1 MVSVFSRIDNWKRDL
16 TTNHARLTDDAA
28 DEQLRPPLVRGIP
41 AEVAGRIAAW
51 VESQARWSLVNQK
64 TLDEGL
70 EMNLIRVTPIMR
82 FTDDITVILR
92 NEKEGTRVKATS
104 QSRVGKGDLGQNPR
118 NLKELVNFLLQS
130 GQIVDPNARVAS
142 RTGINGRE

>member
-16 TTNHARLTDDAA
+16 TTNHARLTDDAT

-41 AEVAGRIAAW
+41 AEVADRIAAW

-130 GQIVDPNARVAS
+130 GQIVDPNA
-142 RTGINGRE
+142 G

>member
-28 DEQLRPPLVRGIP
+28 DEQLRPPLVRGMP

-130 GQIVDPNARVAS
+130 GQIVDPNAR
-142 RTGINGRE
+142 

>member
-28 DEQLRPPLVRGIP
+28 DEQLRPPLVRGMP

-51 VESQARWSLVNQK
+51 VESQARWSLVNQT

-130 GQIVDPNARVAS
+130 GQIVDPNAR
-142 RTGINGRE
+142 

>member
-41 AEVAGRIAAW
+41 AEVADRIAAW
-51 VESQARWSLVNQK
+51 VESQSRWSLVNQK
-64 TLDEGL
+64 TFDEGL

-130 GQIVDPNARVAS
+130 GQIVDPNAR
-142 RTGINGRE
+142 

>member
-41 AEVAGRIAAW
+41 AEVADRIAAW

-64 TLDEGL
+64 TFDEGL

-104 QSRVGKGDLGQNPR
+104 QSRVGQGDLGQNPR

-130 GQIVDPNARVAS
+130 GQIVDPNAR
-142 RTGINGRE
+142 

>member
-41 AEVAGRIAAW
+41 AEVADRIAAW

-64 TLDEGL
+64 TFDEGL
-70 EMNLIRVTPIMR
+70 ELNLIRVTPIMR

-130 GQIVDPNARVAS
+130 GQIVDPNAR
-142 RTGINGRE
+142 

>member
-41 AEVAGRIAAW
+41 AEVADRIAAW

-130 GQIVDPNARVAS
+130 GQIVDPNAR
-142 RTGINGRE
+142 

>member
-41 AEVAGRIAAW
+41 AEVADRIAAW

-64 TLDEGL
+64 TFDEGL

-118 NLKELVNFLLQS
+118 NLKES
-130 GQIVDPNARVAS
+130 
-142 RTGINGRE
+142 

>member
-41 AEVAGRIAAW
+41 AEVADRIAAW

-64 TLDEGL
+64 TFDEGL

-130 GQIVDPNARVAS
+130 GHIVDPNAR
-142 RTGINGRE
+142 

>member
-41 AEVAGRIAAW
+41 AEVADRIAAW
-51 VESQARWSLVNQK
+51 VESQTRWSLVNQK
-64 TLDEGL
+64 TFDEGL

-130 GQIVDPNARVAS
+130 GQIVDPNAR
-142 RTGINGRE
+142 

>member
-41 AEVAGRIAAW
+41 AEVADRIAAW
-51 VESQARWSLVNQK
+51 VELQARWSLVNQK
-64 TLDEGL
+64 TFDEGL

-130 GQIVDPNARVAS
+130 GQIVDPNAR
-142 RTGINGRE
+142 

>member
-28 DEQLRPPLVRGIP
+28 DEQLRPPRVSGTP
-41 AEVAGRIAAW
+41 AEVADRIAAW

-130 GQIVDPNARVAS
+130 GQIVDPNAR
-142 RTGINGRE
+142 

>member
-28 DEQLRPPLVRGIP
+28 DEQLRPPLVRGMP
-41 AEVAGRIAAW
+41 AEVADRIAAW

-130 GQIVDPNARVAS
+130 GQIVDPNAR
-142 RTGINGRE
+142 

>member
-41 AEVAGRIAAW
+41 AEVADRIAAW

-64 TLDEGL
+64 TFDEGL

-118 NLKELVNFLLQS
+118 NLKELVNFL
-130 GQIVDPNARVAS
+130 G
-142 RTGINGRE
+142 

>member
-1 MVSVFSRIDNWKRDL
+1 
-16 TTNHARLTDDAA
+16 
-28 DEQLRPPLVRGIP
+28 
-41 AEVAGRIAAW
+41 
-51 VESQARWSLVNQK
+51 
-64 TLDEGL
+64 
-70 EMNLIRVTPIMR
+70 MNLIRVTPIMR

-130 GQIVDPNARVAS
+130 GQIVDPNAR
-142 RTGINGRE
+142 

>member
-41 AEVAGRIAAW
+41 AEVADRIAAW

-118 NLKELVNFLLQS
+118 NLKELVNFLSQS
-130 GQIVDPNARVAS
+130 GQIVDPNAR
-142 RTGINGRE
+142 

>member
-41 AEVAGRIAAW
+41 AEVADRIAAW

-64 TLDEGL
+64 TFDEGL

-130 GQIVDPNARVAS
+130 GQIVDPNAR
-142 RTGINGRE
+142 

>member
-28 DEQLRPPLVRGIP
+28 DEQLRPPLVRGMP
-41 AEVAGRIAAW
+41 AEVADRIAAW

-92 NEKEGTRVKATS
+92 NEKEGTRVKAMS

-118 NLKELVNFLLQS
+118 NLKELVNFLSQS
-130 GQIVDPNARVAS
+130 GQSVDPNAR
-142 RTGINGRE
+142 

>member
-41 AEVAGRIAAW
+41 AEVADRIAAW

-118 NLKELVNFLLQS
+118 NLKELVNFLVQS
-130 GQIVDPNARVAS
+130 GQIVDPNAR
-142 RTGINGRE
+142 

>member
-28 DEQLRPPLVRGIP
+28 DELLRPPLVRGIP
-41 AEVAGRIAAW
+41 AEVADRIAAW

-92 NEKEGTRVKATS
+92 NEKEGTRVKAMS
-104 QSRVGKGDLGQNPR
+104 QSRVGKGDLGHNPR
-118 NLKELVNFLLQS
+118 NLKELVNFLSQS
-130 GQIVDPNARVAS
+130 GQIVDPNAR
-142 RTGINGRE
+142 